1 MQHTNRVVLFLP
13 EENTMKLL
21 QTATA
26 GLVAGMLLSAP
37 VTAQTV
43 LNASSWVP
51 PGHLLTANVMVPW
64 MQEVEKATEGRVKF
78 NMLPKAPVGPPQ
90 TFDAVKDGIVDFS
103 FTVHGY
109 TPGRFALT
117 KMTEFGFLGD
127 SAESI
132 SVAYQRMFD
141 KHLAKLDEHKGVKV
155 IGVFSHGPGHIY
167 SVKAPVSNLN
177 DLANMKV
184 RVGGGVVNDY
194 TKALG
199 AIPLLKPSSESFQML
214 QSGVADGIFFPSESI
229 AAFKLTSLLRH
240 GTEVPGGLYNTSF
253 LMMMNEAKFKAL
265 SPADQAA
272 IDRLSGESFARLVG
286 KAWDVADRSGNEAI
300 KAAGVQMQ
308 TASPAFISEIK
319 SRIDPIEQ
327 AWYGEIK
334 GKGLDGAALMKEFR
348 AEIQK
353 VATSK

>member
-1 MQHTNRVVLFLP
+1 
-13 EENTMKLL
+13 MKLI
-21 QTATA
+21 QTVTASLFA
-26 GLVAGMLLSAP
+26 GLLISAP
-37 VTAQTV
+37 LHAQTV

-51 PGHLLTANVMVPW
+51 PAHLLTAKVMVPW

-90 TFDAVKDGIVDFS
+90 TFDAVKDGIVDLS

-109 TPGRFALT
+109 TPGRFVMT

-132 SVAYQRMFD
+132 SVAYQAMHE

-155 IGVFSHGPGHIY
+155 IGVFAHGPGHMY
-167 SVKAPVSNLN
+167 STKTPMNKLA
-177 DLANMKV
+177 DLSNMKV

-194 TKALG
+194 TRALG
-199 AIPLLKPSSESFQML
+199 ANPLLKPSSESFQML

-229 AAFKLTSLLRH
+229 AAFKLTGLLRH
-240 GTEVPGGLYNTSF
+240 GTQVPGGLYNTSF
-253 LMMMNEAKFKAL
+253 VMMMNEAKFNAL

-272 IDRLSGESFARLVG
+272 INKLSGAHFARLVG
-286 KAWDVADRSGNEAI
+286 KAWDVADMAGNEAI
-300 KAAGVQMQ
+300 KTAGVQMQ
-308 TASPAFISEIK
+308 SASPAFVAEIK
-319 SRIDPIEQ
+319 SRTDPVEQ
-327 AWYGEIK
+327 NWYAEVK
-334 GKGLDGAALMKEFR
+334 AKGLDGAALMKEFR

-353 VATSK
+353 VAAGK